1 MIKRLKV
8 VAMLAVGAIAL
19 GQGGDGR
26 AADANPPERMTYQGY
41 LVDGNGAALAPTV
54 PANYDI
60 VFRVYNVKSGGV
72 ALWAEQQT
80 VTVDKGYFS
89 VLLGEGATTA
99 TGESKDKLS
108 EAFKGADISDRFI
121 GITVGGLSG
130 SGVDVEIA
138 PRLRLVTSP
147 FAFTATQATR
157 LTDGAGN
164 SNFFK
169 DGASLKLGAGSTPTL
184 TLPEAGGA
192 SLVGKLTINLSG
204 DEVGL
209 EINNG
214 VSSTTLGAENSSH
227 FHFKT
232 DRGSFYF
239 NKELRVFGDIH
250 SQNADTILGPSNN
263 TDTYLQ
269 VYDDSSDKIMA
280 RADQF
285 LVQGDNYHLQ
295 MKFSSNQVD
304 LETNASKFN
313 MNKPLTV
320 NGALTVS
327 GLTLNGWIGRTAH
340 NNGGLVGS
348 YNNVGGNAIKSNPI
362 YVIGSGYKPAESTLS
377 TMYGVGYTDGSASFI
392 TGNGSGWGFYVA
404 ADGDARTF
412 LSGSSGAVSYINKDG
427 GKVGIG
433 TDSPSTMLDV
443 NGTVSAKAYD
453 MTVLTYEHPQSN
465 TINGSGNGYGATLV
479 SPGQSWTKAKLDA
492 SSSTLGPMDKQ
503 FKVNN
508 PKGAICEFK
517 FNWTGTLSG
526 SYIIAHLVVT
536 TDSNGANGTTK
547 TANIAILAAQYGF
560 INLTHYMKLSQG
572 THRVL
577 IKCRTNYAGAL
588 THAASDH
595 FICKLQVKVN
605 GDADAVSSGWVTE
618 KL

>member
-1 MIKRLKV
+1 MKIKLKGLMI
-8 VAMLAVGAIAL
+8 MGAIAL
-19 GQGGDGR
+19 GQVGEAW

-60 VFRVYNVKSGGV
+60 VFRIYNVKSGGV

-169 DGASLKLGAGSTPTL
+169 DGASLKLGAGATPTL

-192 SLVGKLTINLSG
+192 SLEGKLTINLSG
-204 DEVGL
+204 YEVGL

-232 DRGSFYF
+232 DRGGFYF
-239 NKELRVFGDIH
+239 NKEIRVFGDIH

-285 LVQGDNYHLQ
+285 LVQGDSYHLQ

-320 NGALTVS
+320 NGALSVS
-327 GLTLNGWIGRTAH
+327 GLDVGGAINATGNVTRNGQPLVRVDQIAVDEHPTDGNH
-340 NNGGLVGS
+340 NHNGGRAVRSDNFTVTGDPVMLFISGS
-348 YNNVGGNAIKSNPI
+348 T
-362 YVIGSGYKPAESTLS
+362 IGSS
-377 TMYGVGYTDGSASFI
+377 
-392 TGNGSGWGFYVA
+392 VA
-404 ADGDARTF
+404 
-412 LSGSSGAVSYINKDG
+412 
-427 GKVGIG
+427 
-433 TDSPSTMLDV
+433 
-443 NGTVSAKAYD
+443 
-453 MTVLTYEHPQSN
+453 
-465 TINGSGNGYGATLV
+465 
-479 SPGQSWTKAKLDA
+479 
-492 SSSTLGPMDKQ
+492 
-503 FKVNN
+503 
-508 PKGAICEFK
+508 EFK
-517 FNWTGTLSG
+517 LRVNIYET
-526 SYIIAHLVVT
+526 SYPYASKYQFDIRQWHNT
-536 TDSNGANGTTK
+536 S
-547 TANIAILAAQYGF
+547 
-560 INLTHYMKLSQG
+560 G
-572 THRVL
+572 THRSFSPINRMITGLVKGKGYFVQ
-577 IKCRTNYAGAL
+577 IRSINAL
-588 THAASDH
+588 WDSNDPFH
-595 FICKLQVKVN
+595 IV
-605 GDADAVSSGWVTE
+605 VTQYNNQ
-618 KL
+618 

>member
-1 MIKRLKV
+1 MLRFFRMIKRLKI
-8 VAMLAVGAIAL
+8 VAMLSIGAFAL
-19 GQGGDGR
+19 GQAGQIH

-41 LVDGNGAALAPTV
+41 LVDGNGDPLGNSA
-54 PANYDI
+54 PANYDV
-60 VFRVYNVKSGGV
+60 VFRIYPVKSGGV

-99 TGESKDKLS
+99 TGEPKDSLS
-108 EAFKGADISDRFI
+108 EVFKGADISDRFI

-169 DGASLKLGAGSTPTL
+169 EGASLKLGAGSTPTL

-192 SLVGKLTINLSG
+192 SLEGKLTINLSG
-204 DEVGL
+204 YEVGL

-214 VSSTTLGAENSSH
+214 GSITTLGAENSSH

-232 DRGSFYF
+232 DRGGFYF
-239 NKELRVFGDIH
+239 NKEIRVFGDIH

-280 RADQF
+280 HADQF
-285 LVQGDNYHLQ
+285 LVQGDNHYLQ
-295 MKFSSNQVD
+295 MKFSSDQVD

-340 NNGGLVGS
+340 NNGALVGS
-348 YNNVGGNAIKSNPI
+348 YNNVEANSYKTNPI
-362 YVIGSGYKPAESTLS
+362 YVIGSNYKPNEEDLNN
-377 TMYGVGYTDGSASFI
+377 MHGIGYTHSNASFI
-392 TGNGSGWGFYVA
+392 TGNGGWGLYVA

-412 LSGSSGAVSYINKDG
+412 LSGGHGNNSYINKNG
-427 GKVGIG
+427 GRVGIG
-433 TDSPSTMLDV
+433 TDTPSTTLDV
-443 NGTVSAKAYD
+443 GGAINATGNVTRNGQPLVRVDQIAVDETP
-453 MTVLTYEHPQSN
+453 T
-465 TINGSGNGYGATLV
+465 SGNHNHGGGTAVRSDNFTVTGDPVMLFISGSTY
-479 SPGQSWTKAKLDA
+479 A
-492 SSSTLGPMDKQ
+492 SS
-503 FKVNN
+503 
-508 PKGAICEFK
+508 
-517 FNWTGTLSG
+517 TGTQQKLSVDIYETSHPYASKYRFEIRQYHNHTG
-526 SYIIAHLVVT
+526 SHVAFAPVNRMITGLVKGKGYFVQIRSINAGWDYNDPFHIVVT
-536 TDSNGANGTTK
+536 
-547 TANIAILAAQYGF
+547 QY
-560 INLTHYMKLSQG
+560 NNQ
-572 THRVL
+572 
-577 IKCRTNYAGAL
+577 
-588 THAASDH
+588 
-595 FICKLQVKVN
+595 
-605 GDADAVSSGWVTE
+605 
-618 KL
+618 

>member
-1 MIKRLKV
+1 MI
-8 VAMLAVGAIAL
+8 MGAIAL
-19 GQGGDGR
+19 GQVGEAW

-60 VFRVYNVKSGGV
+60 VFRIYNVKSGGV

-433 TDSPSTMLDV
+433 TDSPSTTLDV
-443 NGTVSAKAYD
+443 GGAINATGNVTRNGHPLVRVDVIAEDKAPS
-453 MTVLTYEHPQSN
+453 TSGIHLGGEAVQ
-465 TINGSGNGYGATLV
+465 SGNFTV
-479 SPGQSWTKAKLDA
+479 
-492 SSSTLGPMDKQ
+492 
-503 FKVNN
+503 
-508 PKGAICEFK
+508 
-517 FNWTGTLSG
+517 TGDPVMLFISG
-526 SYIIAHLVVT
+526 S
-536 TDSNGANGTTK
+536 N
-547 TANIAILAAQYGF
+547 YGSAM
-560 INLTHYMKLSQG
+560 TY
-572 THRVL
+572 
-577 IKCRTNYAGAL
+577 
-588 THAASDH
+588 
-595 FICKLQVKVN
+595 LQVKVYDTVWPYPVVDTFN
-605 GDADAVSSGWVTE
+605 IRNYHNSSGVHRAFAPINRKMKNLVRGKSYFLQIRESTGGAFDLNDPFHIVVTQYNNQ
-618 KL
+618 

>member
-1 MIKRLKV
+1 MNRTIRNIGVLAT
-8 VAMLAVGAIAL
+8 VAIVL
-19 GQGGDGR
+19 GQADLAR

-41 LVDGNGAALAPTV
+41 LVDGNGAALAPDV

-60 VFRVYNVKSGGV
+60 VFRIYNVKSGGV

-99 TGESKDKLS
+99 TGEPKDKLS

-169 DGASLKLGAGSTPTL
+169 EGASLKLGAGSTPTL

-192 SLVGKLTINLSG
+192 SLDGKLIINLSG
-204 DEVGL
+204 YEVGL

-214 VSSTTLGAENSSH
+214 GSSTTLGAENTSH

-232 DRGSFYF
+232 DRGGFYF
-239 NKELRVFGDIH
+239 NKELRVFGNIH

-285 LVQGDNYHLQ
+285 LVQGDNYYLQ

-340 NNGGLVGS
+340 NNGGLMGA
-348 YNNVGGNAIKSNPI
+348 YNQLSGGAKASNPI
-362 YVIGSGYKPAESTLS
+362 YILGSNYKPNQTTLGN
-377 TMYGVGYTDGSASFI
+377 MYGVGYTDWTASFI
-392 TGNGSGWGFYVA
+392 TGHGSGWGFYVA
-404 ADGDARTF
+404 ADGDARTW
-412 LSGSSGAVSYINKDG
+412 LSGTSGAVSYINKNG

-433 TDSPSTMLDV
+433 TDTPSTTLDV
-443 NGTVSAKAYD
+443 GGAINATGNVTRNGQPLVRVDVIAEDKVPSTSGIHQGGEAVR
-453 MTVLTYEHPQSN
+453 
-465 TINGSGNGYGATLV
+465 SGNFTV
-479 SPGQSWTKAKLDA
+479 
-492 SSSTLGPMDKQ
+492 
-503 FKVNN
+503 
-508 PKGAICEFK
+508 
-517 FNWTGTLSG
+517 TGDPVMLFISG
-526 SYIIAHLVVT
+526 SNYTGSVGFTYLEVKVYDTASPYPVVDTFKIRQYHNHTSSHGAFAPINRKIKNLVRGKSYFLQIRESTNAYFDIGDPFHIVVT
-536 TDSNGANGTTK
+536 
-547 TANIAILAAQYGF
+547 QY
-560 INLTHYMKLSQG
+560 NNQ
-572 THRVL
+572 
-577 IKCRTNYAGAL
+577 
-588 THAASDH
+588 
-595 FICKLQVKVN
+595 
-605 GDADAVSSGWVTE
+605 
-618 KL
+618 